1 MYRKAL
7 NGDLLIVA
15 VYVDDLF
22 VTGTNKKMID
32 KFKKNMSSKFD
43 MSDLGKLTYYLG
55 MEVCQY
61 ENEIHL
67 NQRRYASKILED
79 AEMIR

>member
-1 MYRKAL
+1 MYRKATS
-7 NGDLLIVA
+7 NQFLLVT
-15 VYVDDLF
+15 VYVDNLL
-22 VTGTNKKMID
+22 VAGSCSKMISE
-32 KFKKNMSSKFD
+32 FKQEMSVNFD